1 MRRRKKMIIA
11 FIIALSA
18 WAGWI
23 VWATT
28 REHVSRVRV
37 VNEGGSPDAL
47 VVSHPG
53 LSHYQQ
59 EVTAA
64 FVDGLRTRGWRVT
77 LVTPSRKAPHDLGPY
92 DLLVLAGP
100 VYWWTPARPI
110 RHYLRDLGPLE
121 GMPTAILLTGA
132 GSVTG
137 ALARMEASV
146 RDAGGRVVSS
156 QALTM
161 MRPNDED
168 AMRAGEKNQ
177 ATALRMAREGALGI
191 ARGTR

>member
-1 MRRRKKMIIA
+1 MIIA
-11 FIIALSA
+11 VLIALFA

-28 REHVSRVRV
+28 REHVSRVRI
-37 VNEGGSPDAL
+37 VNEGGAPDAL

-77 LVTPSRKAPHDLGPY
+77 LATPSRAAPHDLRPFG
-92 DLLVLAGP
+92 LLVLAGP
-100 VYWWTPARPI
+100 VYWWTPALPI
-110 RHYLRDLGPLE
+110 RHYLADLGSLD
-121 GMPTAILLTGA
+121 GTPTAILLTGA
-132 GSVTG
+132 GSVAG
-137 ALARMEASV
+137 ALARMEVAV

-156 QALTM
+156 RALTM
-161 MRPNDED
+161 MRPNDEE
-168 AMRAGEKNQ
+168 AMRAGEKNH
-177 ATALRMAREGALGI
+177 ATALRMAREAALGI

>member
-1 MRRRKKMIIA
+1 MTIA
-11 FIIALSA
+11 FIIALAA

-28 REHVSRVRV
+28 REHVSRIRV
-37 VNEGGSPDAL
+37 VNEDGEPDAL

-59 EVTAA
+59 EVTTA
-64 FVDGLRTRGWRVT
+64 FVDGLRARGWRIT
-77 LVTPSRKAPHDLGPY
+77 LVTPSRRAPHDLAPY

-110 RHYLRDLGPLE
+110 RHYLSDLGPLAD
-121 GMPTAILLTGA
+121 MPTAILLTGA

-137 ALARMEASV
+137 ALSRLEASV

-156 QALTM
+156 QALTI

-168 AMRAGEKNQ
+168 AMRAGEKNH
-177 ATALRMAREGALGI
+177 ATALRMARAAALGI
-191 ARGTR
+191 PRDRR

>member
-1 MRRRKKMIIA
+1 MRRRGKMTIA
-11 FIIALSA
+11 FIIAFAA

-23 VWATT
+23 CWATT
-28 REHVSRVRV
+28 REHESRVRV
-37 VNEGGSPDAL
+37 VNEQGDPNAL

-59 EVTAA
+59 EMTTE
-64 FVDGLRTRGWRVT
+64 FVDGLEARGWRVT
-77 LVTPSRKAPHDLGPY
+77 LTTPSKAAPRDLSPY
-92 DLLVLAGP
+92 DLLVLGAP
-100 VYWWTPARPI
+100 VYWWMPARPI
-110 RHYLRDLGPLE
+110 RRYLSGLGSLH

-132 GSVTG
+132 GSVTR
-137 ALARMEASV
+137 ARAQMEAKV

-168 AMRAGEKNQ
+168 AMRAGERNHQ
-177 ATALRMAREGALGI
+177 TAMRMAREAAMGI
-191 ARGTR
+191 PKEVR